1 MDAISNM
8 PAPEAPKVLIVED
21 EMLVALNLQSTLIEL
36 GYAAMGIAPDA
47 ETALALAK
55 QKPDIALVDVN
66 LRDGKTGP
74 EIGEKL
80 AQNYGATVLF
90 VTANPRQLG
99 DGVPGA
105 VGVINKPYDDHV
117 IGAALAFVSQY
128 RAGEPAAPPSEIM
141 LFGDSRAQYS

>member
-1 MDAISNM
+1 MYGNSDTQG
-8 PAPEAPKVLIVED
+8 PEAPKVLIVED
-21 EMLVALNLQSTLIEL
+21 EMLVALNLQSTLVEL

-47 ETALALAK
+47 ETALALAE
-55 QKPDIALVDVN
+55 QRPDIALVDVN

-74 EIGEKL
+74 QIGEKL

-105 VGVINKPYDDHV
+105 VGVINKPYDDQV

-128 RAGEPAAPPSEIM
+128 RAGQPASPPSEIM
-141 LFGDSRAQYS
+141 LFDRSGSQYS